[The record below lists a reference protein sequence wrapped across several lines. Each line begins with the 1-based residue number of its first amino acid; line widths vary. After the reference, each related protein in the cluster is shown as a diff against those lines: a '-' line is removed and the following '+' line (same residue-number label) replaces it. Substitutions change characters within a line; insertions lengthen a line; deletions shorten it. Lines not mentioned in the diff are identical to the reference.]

1 MAGNPVAA
9 NLLMLVVMV
18 GGLVS
23 IQTITK
29 EVFPTFPS
37 RFLTITVPYPGSSPE
52 EVEEGIVR
60 KVEEA
65 VQDIPGVKEIRSVAR
80 ESVGTVTVELEVGT
94 PMTKALSQV
103 KVRVD
108 GISSFPADAEEP
120 VVEEILS
127 RTAAMR
133 LTLYGELD
141 EAPLKELADELRDE
155 ILALPGITQVAVTGA
170 RDYEISIEVSDHALR
185 RYGLSFDDVVN
196 AVRARS
202 RDLPGGK
209 LRTDAG
215 SITLRSVGQAYT
227 GEAFAALTLI
237 SRGDG
242 TRVRLGD
249 VATVRDTFEDQPV
262 LSRLNGRPSVTLEVD
277 RIGDQ
282 NVLAMTDR
290 LRRFVEDRRGE
301 LPPGVELVTWADRSE
316 YLTGR
321 INLMLKSALQGAI
334 LVMLTLALFLNLSL
348 AFWVILGVPFS
359 FLGALLMIEVLELSV
374 TINIISVFGFIL
386 VLGMLVDD
394 GIVTAESAY
403 AQLERENQGV
413 DSIVRGVKRVAVA
426 TIFGVLTTIIAFLP
440 AARLEEGV
448 GRILSA
454 IVPVVVL
461 SLLFSLLE
469 TKLILPAHLRHLK
482 IDPDPTPSKPPLGW
496 LQALQRRCS
505 RGMVQFAE
513 GPYRRLLRLAIELRY
528 ITLAV
533 FLGGLLLCLALI
545 PSGLVRLVFF
555 PNIPSDSINIDLKM
569 PQGTSWKKT
578 HEYTLRLEQ
587 AAWAM
592 DQRFREE
599 TGTADSVIQVMNAL
613 SREDTESTLSIQL
626 VPSTDR
632 RVTSVQLANWLR
644 EGLGEM
650 SGVQSL
656 VFDAS
661 VGPGGIPVD
670 VELSSRNLE
679 SLRDAAAELKHALLA
694 FDGVYD
700 IRDTFDAG
708 GPELDI
714 RVTPEGDALGLGQV
728 ELARQVRQA
737 FFGAEVQ
744 RMQRGRH
751 EVRVYVR
758 LPEESRASVDALAS
772 MWIDV
777 PGHGKVPFDVVGEA
791 VEQTGVSVINRFNRQ
806 RVVNVQAEVD
816 KSRVEPGVVNRE
828 IIQNLLPD
836 ILARYPDVRHRL
848 TGEAEEQ
855 ADTSRFLGMSY
866 VVILIMIYAALAVPL
881 RSYGLPLIIMTVIP
895 FGIVGAVLG
904 HLIVGSDVS
913 MLSVIGMIGLT
924 GIVVNDSLVLVEHIT
939 HRQRDGGEYW
949 QHAVLE
955 GGVRRFRAVVLTS
968 LTTFMGLLP
977 IQLETSIQAQFVK
990 PMAVSVGFG
999 VLFTTFVT
1007 LVLVP
1012 TLYFIGRDL
1021 HHLIFG
1027 AEEPLPPGEVSID
1040 SGV

>member
-1 MAGNPVAA
+1 
-9 NLLMLVVMV
+9 
-18 GGLVS
+18 
-23 IQTITK
+23 
-29 EVFPTFPS
+29 
-37 RFLTITVPYPGSSPE
+37 
-52 EVEEGIVR
+52 
-60 KVEEA
+60 
-65 VQDIPGVKEIRSVAR
+65 
-80 ESVGTVTVELEVGT
+80 
-94 PMTKALSQV
+94 
-103 KVRVD
+103 
-108 GISSFPADAEEP
+108 
-120 VVEEILS
+120 
-127 RTAAMR
+127 
-133 LTLYGELD
+133 
-141 EAPLKELADELRDE
+141 
-155 ILALPGITQVAVTGA
+155 
-170 RDYEISIEVSDHALR
+170 
-185 RYGLSFDDVVN
+185 
-196 AVRARS
+196 
-202 RDLPGGK
+202 
-209 LRTDAG
+209 
-215 SITLRSVGQAYT
+215 
-227 GEAFAALTLI
+227 
-237 SRGDG
+237 
-242 TRVRLGD
+242 
-249 VATVRDTFEDQPV
+249 
-262 LSRLNGRPSVTLEVD
+262 
-277 RIGDQ
+277 
-282 NVLAMTDR
+282 
-290 LRRFVEDRRGE
+290 
-301 LPPGVELVTWADRSE
+301 
-316 YLTGR
+316 
-321 INLMLKSALQGAI
+321 
-334 LVMLTLALFLNLSL
+334 
-348 AFWVILGVPFS
+348 
-359 FLGALLMIEVLELSV
+359 
-374 TINIISVFGFIL
+374 
-386 VLGMLVDD
+386 
-394 GIVTAESAY
+394 
-403 AQLERENQGV
+403 
-413 DSIVRGVKRVAVA
+413 
-426 TIFGVLTTIIAFLP
+426 
-440 AARLEEGV
+440 
-448 GRILSA
+448 
-454 IVPVVVL
+454 
-461 SLLFSLLE
+461 
-469 TKLILPAHLRHLK
+469 
-482 IDPDPTPSKPPLGW
+482 
-496 LQALQRRCS
+496 
-505 RGMVQFAE
+505 
-513 GPYRRLLRLAIELRY
+513 
-528 ITLAV
+528 
-533 FLGGLLLCLALI
+533 
-545 PSGLVRLVFF
+545 
-555 PNIPSDSINIDLKM
+555 
-569 PQGTSWKKT
+569 
-578 HEYTLRLEQ
+578 
-587 AAWAM
+587 
-592 DQRFREE
+592 
-599 TGTADSVIQVMNAL
+599 
-613 SREDTESTLSIQL
+613 
-626 VPSTDR
+626 
-632 RVTSVQLANWLR
+632 
-644 EGLGEM
+644 M